1 MHSVP
6 PRSSKPCILIL
17 MLVFFASACCP
28 CGKRDA
34 TPDKAPAAGL
44 KAAPA
49 AGAETT
55 PPPTAAPSGHV
66 RCEGEL
72 VSVESKPW
80 HQQVS
85 SDQGG
90 DSVDDG
96 VSLLATFRLTAPP
109 EAAGRK
115 VGVLFK
121 YAKNSAPPS
130 ASDAGKKFSLDLPR
144 TFLDGTFATLDND
157 QVINLRALEQP
168 HEK

>member
-6 PRSSKPCILIL
+6 PRSAKPRFLILIL
-17 MLVFFASACCP
+17 LFSTSACCP

-34 TPDKAPAAGL
+34 TPDKASAAG
-44 KAAPA
+44 
-49 AGAETT
+49 GETT
-55 PPPTAAPSGHV
+55 TLPSAAPSGHV

-85 SDQGG
+85 GGPGG

-96 VSLLATFRLTAPP
+96 VSPLATFRMIAPP
-109 EAAGRK
+109 GAAGRK
-115 VGVLFK
+115 VGVLFR
-121 YAKNSAPPS
+121 YAARAAAPPPN
-130 ASDAGKKFSLDLPR
+130 DVGKRFSLDLPR
-144 TFLDGTFATLDND
+144 GFLDGSAATLDND
-157 QVINLRALEQP
+157 QVLNLRALEQP